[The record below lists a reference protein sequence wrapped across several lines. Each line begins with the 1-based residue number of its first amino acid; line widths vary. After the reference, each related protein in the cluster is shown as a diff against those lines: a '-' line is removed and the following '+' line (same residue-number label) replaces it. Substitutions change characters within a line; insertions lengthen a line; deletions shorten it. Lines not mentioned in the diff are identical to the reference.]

1 MNQFEKLEQEA
12 FDDNV
17 KIHNFYLGEENLKG
31 LYIDGHIAIN
41 TTVKTNAEKACI
53 TAEELSHHYTTSG
66 NIIDMQDVRN
76 IKQERKARAW
86 AYDKMIG
93 LTGLI
98 RAYKHHCQ
106 SRYEVAEYL
115 DVTEEFLCDALEY
128 YKSRYGEFTTID
140 HYVIRFIP
148 TLSIA
153 ELF

>member
-1 MNQFEKLEQEA
+1 MTYEELLNEADIAGLIVKEKPLQSSDGRIFGNRIA
-12 FDDNV
+12 VRKN
-17 KIHNFYLGEENLKG
+17 IPTLKG
-31 LYIDGHIAIN
+31 KSCVL
-41 TTVKTNAEKACI
+41 
-53 TAEELSHHYTTSG
+53 AEELGHYYTTVG
-66 NIIDMQDVRN
+66 NIIDMQDIRN
-76 IKQERKARAW
+76 VKQERKARAW

-128 YKSRYGEFTTID
+128 YKSRYEEFTTID